1 MKVLNSILSS
11 MDDIIHEGNVL
22 VDPFYNLDVKSIEQ
36 GESNNILLFIKQ
48 NIDKDKLYECS
59 NEFNYNNWKH
69 LTYTNEFINN
79 KDESNELILRFLW
92 YLCNR
97 LINKTDKNNFS
108 HLKIDY
114 SNIKINDKLYI
125 NNNLYIFIQ
134 SNIHDYTLEFVCL
147 LTGTLARIKF
157 KDNSRL

>member
-22 VDPFYNLDVKSIEQ
+22 VDPFYRLDVKSIKQ

-48 NIDKDKLYECS
+48 IIDKDKLYECS

-79 KDESNELILRFLW
+79 TEESNELILRFLW
-92 YLCNR
+92 YICNR
-97 LINKTDKNNFS
+97 LINKIDKNKFRP
-108 HLKIDY
+108 LKVDY
-114 SNIKINDKLYI
+114 SNIMINDKLYI
-125 NNNLYIFIQ
+125 NTNLYIFIQ

-147 LTGTLARIKF
+147 TGTLARIKF